1 MQTRTRP
8 LTHPFWA
15 ARSLDGGRLR
25 CISGPAAGQD
35 WRLSGDQVRLGTA
48 ADNEVVLPPGS
59 CAEQHAVLQTTDQGV
74 SLRAGDGHAVGLCGA
89 EVLEAWLSPH
99 TPFQVGRCRLVFESP
114 AVQGALAEL
123 QRERP
128 LGLCARSDAM
138 REVVDALGRVAST
151 PLPVLLSGETGVGKE
166 RVAKALHTLS
176 GRGPRVVF
184 DCAGVQ
190 PELAASELFGH
201 VRGAFTGAT
210 RERIGAFG
218 AARGGTLQ
226 LDNVHELSRSLQP
239 LLLRAVDEQTYLPLG
254 ATERRRAD
262 LRIVTTSRLDL
273 RQRVADGAFR
283 EDLYF
288 RLSVVE
294 LVVPALR
301 ARSDDLPLLIHDLL
315 QELGHDDEPSLAFSG
330 ALALWSWPGNVRE
343 LRNVLE
349 RAAALSSG
357 TLDLDDLPAVLTQD
371 LDPVPA
377 PLSTLPWKQARRWL
391 VDAFERRY
399 LRALLETFDGNAAEV
414 ARVAGLAHG
423 TVLRMLQRHGL
434 RSAEEPSDP
443 T

>member
-1 MQTRTRP
+1 MNTRTRP

-25 CISGPAAGQD
+25 CVSGPASGQD
-35 WRLSGDQVRLGTA
+35 WVLSGERVRVGTA
-48 ADNEVVLPPGS
+48 ADNEVVLPTGS
-59 CAEQHAVLQTTDQGV
+59 CAEQHLTLETTEQGV
-74 SLRAGDGHAVGLCGA
+74 ALRAAPGQAVGLCGA

-114 AVQGALAEL
+114 AVQGALAAL
-123 QRERP
+123 QNEQP

-138 REVVDALGRVAST
+138 REVVDALGRVAPT

-190 PELAASELFGH
+190 PELASSELFGH

-210 RERIGAFG
+210 RDHRGAFG
-218 AARGGTLQ
+218 SAQGGTLQ
-226 LDNVHELSRSLQP
+226 LDNVHELPRSLQP
-239 LLLRAVDEQTYLPLG
+239 LLLRAVDERTYLPLG
-254 ATERRRAD
+254 ATERRHAD
-262 LRIVTTSRLDL
+262 VRIVTTSRLDL

-315 QELGHDDEPSLAFSG
+315 RELGHDGEPSLAFSG

-357 TLDLDDLPAVLTQD
+357 DLDLDDLPAVLTQD

-377 PLSTLPWKQARRWL
+377 PLSTLPWRKARGWL

-399 LRALLETFDGNAAEV
+399 LRALMEAFDGNAAEV
-414 ARVAGLAHG
+414 ARAAGLAHG
-423 TVLRMLQRHGL
+423 TVLRMLQKHGL
-434 RSAEEPSDP
+434 RSADGPPEDA
-443 T
+443 